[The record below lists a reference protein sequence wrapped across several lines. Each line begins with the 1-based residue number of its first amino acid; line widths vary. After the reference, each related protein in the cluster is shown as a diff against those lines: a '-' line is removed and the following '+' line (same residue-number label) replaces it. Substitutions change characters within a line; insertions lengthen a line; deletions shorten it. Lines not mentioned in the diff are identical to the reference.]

1 MPKNGVE
8 NPKQADKR
16 QMVIRRTIRTNEHEN
31 IFFSFLNLDFHT
43 KLTSA
48 SDAHISVRVAY
59 FVLEFYYFDL
69 QTEINHHA
77 KIHAPESVGF
87 ANLNNA

>member
-1 MPKNGVE
+1 MRK
-8 NPKQADKR
+8 KDKR
-16 QMVIRRTIRTNEHEN
+16 SLVEQLERMNTE

-77 KIHAPESVGF
+77 KIHASESVGF